1 MTDSCPSVG
10 TWQSAPGQV
19 EAAVAYALKD
29 GYKLVDC
36 AYCYGNE
43 EEVGAGLKAA
53 FDAGVKREDIFI
65 VTKVWAT
72 YNTRCELALDKSLK
86 ALGLD
91 YVDLFLVVSFKFP
104 LKCKVLFFADEC
116 STGQFSSTLR
126 VTMTSSPPRRMV
138 PEMSSDLITTST
150 AGSKWRS
157 WSLPARPRASA
168 SAT

>member
-1 MTDSCPSVG
+1 M
-10 TWQSAPGQV
+10 
-19 EAAVAYALKD
+19 
-29 GYKLVDC
+29 VDC

-91 YVDLFLVVSFKFP
+91 YVDLFLVVSCNFPFKRRM
-104 LKCKVLFFADEC
+104 FADEC
-116 STGQFSSTLR
+116 STGLSSSTPR
-126 VTMTSSPPRRMV
+126 VTMTSSPPRRTV
-138 PEMSSDLITTST
+138 PEMLSDLTTTSM
-150 AGSKWRS
+150 AGSRWRS
-157 WSLPARPRASA
+157 CPLPARPRALV

>member
-1 MTDSCPSVG
+1 M
-10 TWQSAPGQV
+10 
-19 EAAVAYALKD
+19 
-29 GYKLVDC
+29 VDC

-91 YVDLFLVVSFKFP
+91 YVDLFLVVSYNFP
-104 LKCKVLFFADEC
+104 LVENWLLMNAA
-116 STGQFSSTLR
+116 LA
-126 VTMTSSPPRRMV
+126 SSPQP
-138 PEMSSDLITTST
+138 
-150 AGSKWRS
+150 
-157 WSLPARPRASA
+157 
-168 SAT
+168 